1 MWGEEKDNGDPW
13 ITTAP
18 PDPPVELLRRYQLKV
33 NNPDAG
39 GYGLQNI
46 SQNKPNDSTLG
57 MDPFRQPQE
66 RYQNNTCKTCE
77 NM

>member
-33 NNPDAG
+33 NNPDAER
-39 GYGLQNI
+39 YGLQKYLLEQTEWFMLTGNGSI
-46 SQNKPNDSTLG
+46 QAASGKIP
-57 MDPFRQPQE
+57 
-66 RYQNNTCKTCE
+66 K
-77 NM
+77 